1 MAQIDYSSVHRYWDQ
16 VKPSMLGPYMM
27 EGFGFPAGAGRFRF
41 KEEQR
46 IVDRLISRQNSKG
59 RLLDLGCGIGQW
71 AEHFAENFSEVV
83 AVDGSQPFHNMLKE
97 RTKDHTNIS
106 AILCNVMEYSPTGK
120 YEVIFLGGL
129 LMYLNQED
137 VILLL
142 QRLSL
147 LLNPGGIILCRE
159 STVINGSESLKGE
172 YQVTYRSKRLY
183 CELFLQC
190 DLSLSQSE
198 LNTPYVLLQMGCELM
213 QTCKRMIPD
222 RFGILKLLG
231 HLVYGVL
238 RLTNPWIIRIPP
250 IFGCSFPRL
259 KNHFFML
266 KRKPENISPETSRNA
281 NFSCA

>member
-147 LLNPGGIILCRE
+147 
-159 STVINGSESLKGE
+159 
-172 YQVTYRSKRLY
+172 Y
-183 CELFLQC
+183 
-190 DLSLSQSE
+190 
-198 LNTPYVLLQMGCELM
+198 
-213 QTCKRMIPD
+213 
-222 RFGILKLLG
+222 
-231 HLVYGVL
+231 
-238 RLTNPWIIRIPP
+238 
-250 IFGCSFPRL
+250 
-259 KNHFFML
+259 
-266 KRKPENISPETSRNA
+266 
-281 NFSCA
+281 